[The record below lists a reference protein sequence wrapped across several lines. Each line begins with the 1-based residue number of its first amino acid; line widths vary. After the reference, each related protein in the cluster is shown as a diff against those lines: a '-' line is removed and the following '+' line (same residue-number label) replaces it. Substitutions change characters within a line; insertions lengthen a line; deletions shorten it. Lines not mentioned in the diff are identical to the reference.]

1 MVERYYRRAAG
12 NSGPNPFRCEGFVR
26 GGTIAGHGCEPV
38 AIDTLPPFLRALLV
52 TDGTVTKMLEAYFWE
67 PVVVDTLRQEFITAE
82 AEIPWIEIAAGDRI
96 MVRRARLRG
105 ADSGKHYAHAF
116 SVIRTELI
124 PPMFRQR
131 LIDREIGIGA
141 LIRDSGL
148 ESYREVMEVGVEVG
162 PGIGPDTSPDD
173 TSPDLV
179 ADGSRSGAEGLR
191 PAAAPKGR
199 EQETGRDGI
208 SSGVVRTYR
217 IIIAGAPVILIS
229 ETFPLQLYR

>member
-1 MVERYYRRAAG
+1 MVERYYRRAEG
-12 NSGPNPFRCEGFVR
+12 DSGPNPFRCEGFVR
-26 GGTIAGHGCEPV
+26 GGTIASDGCEPV

-82 AEIPWIEIAAGDRI
+82 AEIPWIDIAAGDRI

-116 SVIRTELI
+116 SVIRTDLI
-124 PPMFRQR
+124 PPVFRQR

-148 ESYREVMEVGVEVG
+148 ESYREVMEVGVEV
-162 PGIGPDTSPDD
+162 SPD
-173 TSPDLV
+173 V
-179 ADGSRSGAEGLR
+179 R
-191 PAAAPKGR
+191 PAERGTLNEDPSADMSRTANGHPAGS
-199 EQETGRDGI
+199 DGI
-208 SSGVVRTYR
+208 SGGVFRTYR

-229 ETFPLQLYR
+229 EAFPLRLYR

>member
-1 MVERYYRRAAG
+1 MVERYYRRAEG
-12 NSGPNPFRCEGFVR
+12 DSGPNPFRCEGFVR
-26 GGTIAGHGCEPV
+26 DGTIASDGCEPV

-82 AEIPWIEIAAGDRI
+82 AEIPWIDIDASDRI

-116 SVIRTELI
+116 SVIRTDLI
-124 PPMFRQR
+124 PPVFRQR

-162 PGIGPDTSPDD
+162 SDLDFDGRATGGPDPIA
-173 TSPDLV
+173 V
-179 ADGSRSGAEGLR
+179 KSRRANGLR
-191 PAAAPKGR
+191 EGSDAA
-199 EQETGRDGI
+199 
-208 SSGVVRTYR
+208 SGGVFRTYR
-217 IIIAGAPVILIS
+217 IIIAGTPVILIS
-229 ETFPLQLYR
+229 ETFPLQLYQ

>member
-1 MVERYYRRAAG
+1 MVERYYRRAEG

-26 GGTIAGHGCEPV
+26 GGTIASDGCEPV
-38 AIDTLPPFLRALLV
+38 PIDTLPPFLRALLV

-82 AEIPWIEIAAGDRI
+82 AEIPWIDVAAADRI

-124 PPMFRQR
+124 PPFFRQR

-148 ESYREVMEVGVEVG
+148 ESYREVMEVGVEV
-162 PGIGPDTSPDD
+162 S
-173 TSPDLV
+173 S
-179 ADGSRSGAEGLR
+179 DGSRDVSPDVRSGQR
-191 PAAAPKGR
+191 PALGQDPIAVKNRTANG
-199 EQETGRDGI
+199 QQAGSDGI
-208 SSGVVRTYR
+208 SGGVFRTYR

>member
-1 MVERYYRRAAG
+1 MVERYYRRAEG

-26 GGTIAGHGCEPV
+26 GGTIASDGCEPV

-82 AEIPWIEIAAGDRI
+82 AEIPWIDIAAGDRI

-116 SVIRTELI
+116 SVIRTDLI
-124 PPMFRQR
+124 PPVFRQR

-148 ESYREVMEVGVEVG
+148 ESYREVMEVGVEV
-162 PGIGPDTSPDD
+162 SPD
-173 TSPDLV
+173 V
-179 ADGSRSGAEGLR
+179 RSGLGPAERGTLDQDPTSDMSR
-191 PAAAPKGR
+191 TANGHPEGS
-199 EQETGRDGI
+199 DGI
-208 SSGVVRTYR
+208 SGGVFRTYR